1 MFIKAIENYISA
13 EQNKYNHL
21 LSRRKERFLLLIE
34 YGAPKEILTME
45 IDLLR
50 QSFEYYLWCKFKKRI
65 YRVIRYISLSYLFS
79 FNTSKKLKGFN

>member
-1 MFIKAIENYISA
+1 MLIKAIENYIKR
-13 EQNKYNHL
+13 ENHKYDHL
-21 LSRRKERFLLLIE
+21 LSRRGERFLLLIE

-65 YRVIRYISLSYLFS
+65 GRVIRCISLSYIFS

>member
-1 MFIKAIENYISA
+1 MFIKTIENYIKS
-13 EQNKYNHL
+13 EKNKYDHL

-34 YGAPKEILTME
+34 YGAPKELLTIE

-50 QSFEYYLWCKFKKRI
+50 QSFQYYLWCKIKKRI
-65 YRVIRYISLSYLFS
+65 YRAVRLISLSYIFS

>member
-1 MFIKAIENYISA
+1 MFIKAIENYIRR
-13 EQNKYNHL
+13 EKNKYDHL

-50 QSFEYYLWCKFKKRI
+50 QSFEYYLWYKFKKRI
-65 YRVIRYISLSYLFS
+65 YRLVRYISLSYIFHIS
-79 FNTSKKLKGFN
+79 FHFIPPKN

>member
-1 MFIKAIENYISA
+1 MFIKIIEDYIKK
-13 EQNKYNHL
+13 EKYKYDHL

-50 QSFEYYLWCKFKKRI
+50 QSFQYYLWCKIKKRV
-65 YRVIRYISLSYLFS
+65 YRAVKWLSLSYIFS